1 VAVQGNETGRNGGD
15 RHAVNKCK
23 HESEGTRIAAIV
35 PATGLMAGALH
46 CLNFKHHPPRQSGC
60 GLAQLY
66 KDLSTPLG
74 TGFGGKPAIRF
85 RHAEEANPKNAKPN
99 NTGTRNFVE
108 FTDVHAIQKN
118 WR

>member
-1 VAVQGNETGRNGGD
+1 
-15 RHAVNKCK
+15 
-23 HESEGTRIAAIV
+23 
-35 PATGLMAGALH
+35 MARALL
-46 CLNFKHHPPRQSGC
+46 CPIFKHQPPHQSGC
-60 GLAQLY
+60 GLAQLC

-74 TGFGGKPAIRF
+74 TGFGGKHVIRF

-108 FTDVHAIQKN
+108 FTDVHAIEKN